1 MRNRTQFKTLL
12 AALIA
17 GLFFVGSAPSF
28 ADTEADRQATVDI
41 IKAKYIP
48 TLESQH
54 DELLK
59 LKAKVKSEPSLL
71 KQVNTVLSEF
81 DHNYAAI
88 VEGLANPNQAIQ
100 PIIDLCEEEVEEFA
114 NYIFHLKEAAA
125 KLKTITC
132 VKGKTSK
139 KVIGLT
145 PKCPAGFAKKK

>member
-1 MRNRTQFKTLL
+1 MRNHTQFRSLLVTLV
-12 AALIA
+12 A
-17 GLFFVGSAPSF
+17 GLLFIGSAPSF
-28 ADTEADRQATVDI
+28 ADATTERQATVDI

-48 TLESQH
+48 TLDSQH
-54 DELLK
+54 AELLA

-100 PIIDLCEEEVEEFA
+100 PIVDLCEEEVEEFA
-114 NYIFHLKEAAA
+114 NYIFHLKAAAA

-139 KVIGLT
+139 KVVGLT
-145 PKCPAGFAKKK
+145 PKCPAGFTKKK

>member
-1 MRNRTQFKTLL
+1 MRYLTQKKTLI
-12 AALIA
+12 AALVASLMLI
-17 GLFFVGSAPSF
+17 GSAPSL
-28 ADTEADRQATVDI
+28 ADAASDRQATVDI

-48 TLESQH
+48 ILDSQH
-54 DELLK
+54 DELLA

-114 NYIFHLKEAAA
+114 NYIFHLKAAAA
-125 KLKTITC
+125 KVKTIIC
-132 VKGKTSK
+132 AKGKTTK
-139 KVIGLT
+139 KVVGLT
-145 PKCPAGFAKKK
+145 PKCPAGFTKKK